1 MKHLHTSFPV
11 AVAATLSVM
20 AGLSNADMSA
30 AVNASPSVSIVRL
43 ANVKGNTWPGD
54 FNGDG
59 FTDLVIDGNAAR
71 PGDDLVSVLLGDG
84 HGNFTAAPTTGA
96 QVQGAVHGVGD
107 FNNDGRLDAIVEI
120 RTTPFATSLSILRGM
135 GNGTFG
141 QPSSVDVFSQIGFVL
156 SADLDGDGSRDLVA
170 SDWDSDQ
177 VRVYRGHGNFQF
189 DPAGTLTAGLM
200 PNGGIL
206 ADFNGDGKRDLAV
219 ANLEGNSVSVFR
231 NTGAFTFTAADIPLD
246 RHASDATAADVNGDG
261 KVDLIVSG
269 AGSTGGLF
277 AQEYIDG
284 VAYVVEGHGDGT
296 FAAPVS
302 YPTVRGAYQIVV
314 GDFTRDGIIDIA
326 TGNRST
332 VYRDDC
338 GKGAK
343 TWDSLS
349 ILPGN
354 GNGTFA
360 AASSFSVGN
369 QLNVG
374 SDRFRNTLSSLTTS
388 DIDADGATDL
398 IVSYGVIFKNRPAD
412 PNWAPTVTAISSEP
426 HGDGVVILGAPASDV
441 DQDMLTYSWSDSAGT
456 AIPPFPNPCF
466 SPNSAGIHT
475 FTVTVDD
482 QHGHTASSSVTV
494 DFGSSGGTPPTINVT
509 APAGDEVVAAGIPYT
524 IRWTTT
530 VGSAP
535 IDHFFVTFSP
545 DDNAHSGLVP
555 GCANLPASATSCT
568 WNNPNPP
575 TETARIVVRA
585 VATGGPSSS
594 RTTEPFSI
602 RTGSTGGTLPAPW
615 QQQDVG
621 AAGAAGSATHGNGVF
636 RLKGS
641 GADIWATTDEFHYVY
656 RVLNG
661 AASGPTDM
669 TTRVD
674 SVQHVNAWTKAGLM
688 FRSTLEPNSP
698 HASIFVTPGKGV
710 AFQRRTSTGGISLST
725 SAPLITAPVWLRLT
739 VSSGQVRGFYRK
751 NATDAWTELGVQTFS
766 GWVSGYGGLAVT
778 SHADG
783 TLADAA
789 FSNVTVAPTPA
800 GFGTTVPV
808 GGATGSASSDP
819 TTRSYTLTNRS
830 ADIWGTTDQF
840 TFTYKP
846 WSGDG
851 QAVVDVRS
859 VTNTNAWT
867 KSGVMFR
874 STTAASSAHVSLFVT
889 PGKGIAMQYRPSAG
903 ATSRQVAQI
912 SGVAPVFLRLTRTGN
927 SFVGAWSSDWSTW
940 HTVGSVSVAIAADA
954 LAGPALTS
962 HNTAS
967 TTTAEF
973 VDPTVSG

>member
-1 MKHLHTSFPV
+1 MKHLPTLFLV

-20 AGLSNADMSA
+20 AGLSNADIFA

-59 FTDLVIDGNAAR
+59 FTDLAIDGNAAR
-71 PGDDLVSVLLGDG
+71 PGDDVISVLLGDG
-84 HGNFTAAPTTGA
+84 HGNFAAAPTTGA

-120 RTTPFATSLSILRGM
+120 RTTPSTTSLSILRGI

-141 QPSSVDVFSQIGFVL
+141 QPSSVDEFSRIGLAL
-156 SADLDGDGSRDLVA
+156 SADLDGDGRRDLVA

-177 VRVYRGHGNFQF
+177 VRVYRGLGNFQF

-219 ANLEGNSVSVFR
+219 ANLEGNSVSVFK
-231 NTGAFTFTAADIPLD
+231 NAGAFTFTAADIPLD

-261 KVDLIVSG
+261 KLDLIVSG

-277 AQEYIDG
+277 GQEYIDG
-284 VAYVVEGHGDGT
+284 VAYVLEGHGDGT

-338 GKGAK
+338 GPGAK

-369 QLNVG
+369 QMNVD
-374 SDRFRNTLSSLTTS
+374 SERFRNTLSSLTTS

-398 IVSYGVIFKNRPAD
+398 IVSHGVIFKNRPTD
-412 PNWAPTVTAISSEP
+412 PNWAPTVTATATEP
-426 HGDGVVILGAPASDV
+426 GGGRIVFIKAAANDV
-441 DQDMLTYSWSDSAGT
+441 DQDMLTYSWTDSSGSP
-456 AIPPFPNPCF
+456 IPPIPSPCL
-466 SPNSAGIHT
+466 SENTRGIHT

-494 DFGSSGGTPPTINVT
+494 DFGSIGGTPPTINVT
-509 APAGDEVVAAGIPYT
+509 APAGDEVVAAGSPYT
-524 IRWTTT
+524 IKWTTT

-535 IDHFFVTFSP
+535 IDRFFVSFSP
-545 DDNAHSGLVP
+545 DDGAHYALVP
-555 GCANLPASATSCT
+555 GCSNLPASATSCT
-568 WNNPNPP
+568 WSNPNPP
-575 TETARIVVRA
+575 TETARLFVLAIA
-585 VATGGPSSS
+585 PGGPSGN
-594 RTTEPFSI
+594 RTTDPFSI
-602 RTGSTGGTLPAPW
+602 RTGSTGGTPPAPW

-621 AAGAAGSATHGNGVF
+621 ATGAAGSATHANGVF
-636 RLKGS
+636 SVKGS
-641 GADIWATTDEFHYVY
+641 GADIWATADEFHYLY

-661 AASGPTDM
+661 AAGGPTDM

-674 SVQHVNAWTKAGLM
+674 SVQNVNAWTKAGLM

-710 AFQRRTSTGGISLST
+710 AFQRRTSTGGTSVST
-725 SAPLITAPVWLRLT
+725 SASSITAPVWLRLT
-739 VSSGQVRGFYRK
+739 VSSGEVRGFYKK
-751 NATDAWTELGVQTFS
+751 NATDAWTELGVQPFS

-783 TLADAA
+783 TLATAA

-800 GFGTTVPV
+800 EFGNTVLV
-808 GGATGSASSDP
+808 GGATGSATSDAN
-819 TTRSYTLTNRS
+819 TRTYTLTDRG
-830 ADIWGTTDQF
+830 ADIWGTADQF

-859 VTNTNAWT
+859 LTNTNAWT
-867 KSGVMFR
+867 KGGVMFR
-874 STTAASSAHVSLFVT
+874 STTAANSAHVSLFVT
-889 PGKGIAMQYRPSAG
+889 PGKGIAMQYRPGAG
-903 ATSRQVAQI
+903 AASLQVAPI
-912 SGVAPVFLRLTRTGN
+912 SGVAPVFLRLTRSGN
-927 SFVGAWSSDWSTW
+927 SYVGAWSSDLSTW
-940 HTVGSVSVAIAADA
+940 HTVGSVSVAVATDA
-954 LAGPALTS
+954 LAGMALTS
-962 HNTAS
+962 HNTTS
-967 TTTAEF
+967 TATAVF
-973 VDPTVSG
+973 VDPTVSR